1 MNKKLEEVN
10 KIKANLQIKLE
21 DKNRDKIPEKVR
33 ADQDAQWQK
42 LQEEERVILDAIT
55 KIK

>member
-42 LQEEERVILDAIT
+42 LQ
-55 KIK
+55 